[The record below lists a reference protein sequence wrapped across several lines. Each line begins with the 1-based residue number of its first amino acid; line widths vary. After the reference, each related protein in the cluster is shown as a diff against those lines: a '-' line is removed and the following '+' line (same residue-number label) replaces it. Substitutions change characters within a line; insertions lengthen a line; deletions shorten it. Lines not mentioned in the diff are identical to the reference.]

1 MPDQQHPAQQ
11 NVDVVVI
18 GAGPAGLTL
27 AHALGELG
35 ISDVLIIDRD
45 TQPGGVPRYSDHHG
59 YGIRDLRQPLR
70 GPIYAGHLALR
81 AVKGGSRIMTEAT
94 VTDISATQHTIEV
107 TAPSGRLTVK
117 AKVIVIATGCRERPR
132 TARLVPGTRPAGVFT
147 TGWLQ
152 RLVHLQHGSPG
163 KRAVIVGAE
172 HVSYSAVLTLRHAKC
187 DVVAMVTERRRHD
200 SFSVFNFAARARWRF
215 PLLTSTKVTEI
226 LGVNQVTGV
235 QIQDAKGRSKILEC
249 DSVVF
254 TGDWVSENELA
265 RRAGIEIDPGTGGP
279 AINAHLATNTPGI
292 FAIGNVLHPAATA
305 DICALDGA
313 HAAAAIAAY
322 LAAPSTWQTAPLRL
336 LTEGPI
342 GWAAPNLL
350 TPEVLSAP
358 RGKVLVQFTERRRLP
373 RLEVVQ
379 GGKRL
384 WSGFVPWA
392 IPTRPV
398 PISDSWLARV
408 SATGADP
415 ILRLLT

>member
-1 MPDQQHPAQQ
+1 MPDLPQQTDED
-11 NVDVVVI
+11 VDVVVI

-81 AVKGGSRIMTEAT
+81 AVKGGARIMTEAT
-94 VTDISATQHTIEV
+94 VTDINAEQRTIEV
-107 TAPSGRLTVK
+107 TAPSGRFTIH

-132 TARLVPGTRPAGVFT
+132 AARLIPGTRPSGVFT

-187 DVVAMVTERRRHD
+187 SIVAMVTERARHD
-200 SFSVFNFAARARWRF
+200 SFTVFNIGARARWRF
-215 PLLTSTKVTEI
+215 PLLRSATVTRI
-226 LGVNQVTGV
+226 LGDHQVTGV
-235 QIQDAKGRSKILEC
+235 EIQDRKGRTKVLDC
-249 DSVVF
+249 DSVIF
-254 TGDWVSENELA
+254 TGDWVAENELA
-265 RRAGIEIDPGTGGP
+265 RRAGLLIDPGTGGP
-279 AINAHLATNTPGI
+279 AVDAHQATSAPGI

-305 DICALDGA
+305 DICALDGE
-313 HAAAAIAAY
+313 HAAAGIAAY
-322 LAAPSTWQTAPLRL
+322 LNAPGGWPTRSLRL
-336 LTEGPI
+336 RTEGTI
-342 GWAAPNLL
+342 QWATPSLL
-350 TPEVLSAP
+350 TPEVLNAA
-358 RGKVLVQFTERRRLP
+358 RGKVLVQFSERRRLP

-379 GGKRL
+379 GGNRL
-384 WSGFVPWA
+384 WSGFVPWG

-408 SATGADP
+408 SASGPDP
-415 ILRLLT
+415 VLRVLP